1 MRSPVDTSGM
11 PTEGGEQPGDGPPTA
26 SEVFGLIG
34 NEVRQEILLALSE
47 PSGETLNTPV
57 LPFSELYERVD
68 VDVNSSNFNYHL
80 QQLLGAFVEQR
91 DAEETAHPN
100 PDVADEPGYALRP
113 EGLLLTWLV
122 RSSADAM
129 GSAPRSFDARFDCH
143 HCDAPVRAT
152 YENAVFL
159 LECSGCGYHYGYNLT
174 PPGVIRDTD
183 DPEEILTRVAAYN
196 RTIRSGFARG
206 VCPLCANAVD
216 HRFVPAA
223 ETNYPRRDLRELF
236 VHRRCDH
243 CGYIDYLTVGE
254 YLLQDPELVAFCLE
268 HGLDVLSKPIWE
280 LPFAATDE
288 CVTVE
293 QTEPWTV
300 RFSLTLDG
308 ETLERRVEEDLTTL

>member
-1 MRSPVDTSGM
+1 M
-11 PTEGGEQPGDGPPTA
+11 PGEGGEGGPA
-26 SEVFGLIG
+26 SPSEAFELVG

-47 PSGETLNTPV
+47 PDGETLNTPV
-57 LPFSELYERVD
+57 LPFSELYDRVD
-68 VDVNSSNFNYHL
+68 ADVNSSNFNYHL
-80 QQLLGAFVEQR
+80 QQLLGQFVEQR
-91 DAEETAHPN
+91 EPDETAHPN
-100 PDVADEPGYALRP
+100 PGVADEPGYALRP
-113 EGLLLTWLV
+113 EGLLLTWIV
-122 RSSADAM
+122 RSGAGTM
-129 GSAPRSFDARFDCH
+129 GASPRSFDAGFDCH

-159 LECSGCGYHYGYNLT
+159 LECSGCGYHYDYNLT
-174 PPGVIRDTD
+174 PPGVARDTD
-183 DPEEILTRVAAYN
+183 DPEELLARVAAYN
-196 RTIRSGFARG
+196 RTIRGGFARG

-223 ETNYPRRDLRELF
+223 ETNYPRKDLREVF

-254 YLLQDPELVAFCLE
+254 LLLQEPALVGFCLE
-268 HGLDVLSKPIWE
+268 HGVDVVSQPIWE

-308 ETLERRVEEDLTTL
+308 ETLELRVDDDLSTTRL